1 MMRDF
6 RELLLQ
12 HPGRRFIVMGGGPS
26 LEADLDALGR
36 KAGDVVISTNAH
48 GVNLRA
54 PDYLL
59 AIDHT
64 HTGNGV
70 PMGEYLRQRS
80 DAPIISPHGFA
91 DYRLGF
97 WPEHPRWVLSGLIA
111 AWAAWA
117 MGAKVVV
124 LAGMD
129 GYADNEYSDE
139 ARKIARDIH
148 GPVRVA
154 SGFLEAVWP
163 RWEPGERFGKY
174 TPHSA
179 IDGLRGIDGL
189 VRVRV
194 RKACTVGKA
203 DVPAG
208 AELTAYRHELHK
220 LLKHRMVEE
229 V

>member
-1 MMRDF
+1 LHDF
-6 RELLLQ
+6 RELILK
-12 HPGRRFIVMGGGPS
+12 HAGTRVIVMGGGPS
-26 LEADLDALGR
+26 LAADIERIGT
-36 KAGDVVISTNAH
+36 KPGDVVISTNAH
-48 GVNLRA
+48 GVDLRE

-64 HTGNGV
+64 HTRARQ
-70 PMGEYLRQRS
+70 PMGAYLRQRS
-80 DAPIISPHGFA
+80 TAPIISPHAFA
-91 DYRLGF
+91 NYRLGH

-111 AWAAWA
+111 AWAGWA

-129 GYADNEYSDE
+129 GYADNDYSDE

-154 SGFLEAVWP
+154 SGFLSGVWP
-163 RWEPGERFGKY
+163 LWDPGERFGKY

-194 RKACTVGKA
+194 RKACTVGRA
-203 DVPAG
+203 DVAPG
-208 AELTAYRHELHK
+208 MELTAYRHEVHK
-220 LLKHRMVEE
+220 LLRHRMVEE
-229 V
+229 L